1 MREKIIILSILL
13 LSPLYT
19 YGEITVNCPNTQD
32 PDTCWQVAGCEFIS
46 SGYNSRCKQCSAN
59 SYCPGGTSQNTNKA
73 DCPTNAFPKSPNGST
88 SINDCYKQTANPG
101 DGGCV
106 TSDGTPNLQCGL
118 FYPNSIPKCWDNN
131 GEYST
136 DYHTEPSSGETCY
149 ANYLT
154 CSYFTNNNCDS
165 GATIS
170 GIARFY
176 PSEGEWDIDNCQ
188 CGATQFTDNI
198 NKFCI
203 GVSNGTSP
211 TVRWIDLVTDY
222 INYAGTSTGYYCT
235 RCIPDNGNTKYYAN
249 TTFSDGTQCSPN
261 TAQGRVC
268 KCETS
273 TYYGYYRMGKCCTS
287 ANNCPEWGNATKI
300 CKRTPCDIPGTTTT
314 ELLPIS
320 TDNSVCKYTSQT
332 QLCDSRGCF
341 TLGDLANTYGISV
354 DGWVRVP

>member
-1 MREKIIILSILL
+1 MFLLFVLL
-13 LSPLYT
+13 LVPL
-19 YGEITVNCPNTQD
+19 PLMANTPLNVCSQYNND
-32 PDTCWQVAGCEFIS
+32 QNLCNHTAGCWYKNNFGCGQCDQGNYCTATEQEPQPCP
-46 SGYNSRCKQCSAN
+46 SGFSKSEAGATSAN
-59 SYCPGGTSQNTNKA
+59 E
-73 DCPTNAFPKSPNGST
+73 
-88 SINDCYKQTANPG
+88 CYKDTAN
-101 DGGCV
+101 GGCV
-106 TSDGTPNLQCGL
+106 TSDGTINPQCGL
-118 FYPNSIPKCWDNN
+118 FHPNSIPKCWDNN

-136 DYHTEPSSGETCY
+136 DYHTEPSGGETCY

-154 CSYFTNNNCDS
+154 CSYFTNNNCNT

-170 GIARFY
+170 GTAQWY
-176 PSEGEWDIDNCQ
+176 PGDSEWDINNCQ
-188 CGATQFTDNI
+188 CGATQFTDNT

-273 TYYGYYRMGKCCTS
+273 TYYGYYRTGKCCTS
-287 ANNCPEWGNATKI
+287 ANNCPEWGNATNI
-300 CKRTPCDIPGTTTT
+300 CKRVPCDIPGTTTT

-332 QLCDSRGCF
+332 QLCDSQGCF
-341 TLGDLANTYGISV
+341 TLGDIANTYGISV

>member
-1 MREKIIILSILL
+1 MFLLFVLL
-13 LSPLYT
+13 LVPLPLMANTPLNVCSQYSNDQNLCNHT
-19 YGEITVNCPNTQD
+19 AGCWYKNNFGCVQCPAGKYCPNTEPAPQ
-32 PDTCWQVAGCEFIS
+32 PCPTDTFPS
-46 SGYNSRCKQCSAN
+46 SELGATSAN
-59 SYCPGGTSQNTNKA
+59 E
-73 DCPTNAFPKSPNGST
+73 
-88 SINDCYKQTANPG
+88 CYKDTAN
-101 DGGCV
+101 GGCV
-106 TSDGTPNLQCGL
+106 TSDGTTNPQCGL
-118 FYPNSIPKCWDNN
+118 FHPNSIPKCWDNN

-136 DYHTEPSSGETCY
+136 DYHTEPSGGETCY

-170 GIARFY
+170 GTARFY
-176 PSEGEWDIDNCQ
+176 PSEREWDIDNCQ

-273 TYYGYYRMGKCCTS
+273 NEMGYWRQGTCNSNTNWTN
-287 ANNCPEWGNATKI
+287 ANNI
-300 CKRTPCDIPGTTTT
+300 CQRVECGAGQTTDTI
-314 ELLPIS
+314 LPD
-320 TDNSVCKYTSQT
+320 TANDCHFGDETS
-332 QLCDSRGCF
+332 LCDDAGCVK
-341 TLGDLANTYGISV
+341 LKNILPGINANQ
-354 DGWVRVP
+354 WVSIIP